1 MAGRSRE
8 VTQAL
13 NRREFLTRASIVV
26 VGAAALAT
34 IAKNMS
40 LTPLNKTSGQGQS
53 TGSMFTPKAGS
64 QLKSWA
70 GKLAQF
76 RLR

>member
-1 MAGRSRE
+1 MAGMSKE
-8 VTQAL
+8 VTQDL

-40 LTPLNKTSGQGQS
+40 LAPLKKASGPGQS
-53 TGSMFTPKAGS
+53 TGSMFTPKVGS
-64 QLKSWA
+64 KLKSWA